1 MLRFFLMRQP
11 LFREF
16 REYEIMSNEDT
27 ISAIATGITDSG
39 IGIIRISGE
48 KAIEIGDRLFY
59 SPSGKKRLA
68 HAETHFLNYGY
79 IVDNTEEDDKFWKNA
94 IVDEVMAVVM
104 KAPKSYTGEDTVEIQ
119 CHGGVF
125 VMRKILDLTLA
136 AGARLAT
143 PGEFTKRAFLN
154 GRIDLTRAEAVMDL
168 IHSQNEYALASSVDQ
183 LKGSLAKKVMEMRDM
198 IIYEIAWIE
207 SALDDPEHIS
217 LEGYSE
223 RLEDILKK
231 LSSKMIQLIST
242 ADEGKLIKEGI
253 NTVILGKPNAGKSSL
268 INLLLGEE
276 RAIVTDV
283 AGTTRDVL
291 RETVNI
297 CGICLNIADTAGIRE
312 TTDVVEKIGV
322 ERAKKNALEADLI
335 LYVVDTSVPL
345 DERDKEI
352 ISILNGKKVIVL
364 LNKSDLQS
372 CVSEADL
379 DGLFREYLGALSL
392 QGDRFEEE
400 QFKMIRTSMKETDGI
415 EEFKQIVQNMFF
427 SGELKIN
434 HEVMITNTRHK
445 EALQEAYDSV
455 QLVRKSIKKS
465 MPEDFYSIDLM
476 SAYTSLGRI
485 TGEEVDDDLM
495 EEIFSK
501 FCMGK

>member
-1 MLRFFLMRQP
+1 
-11 LFREF
+11 
-16 REYEIMSNEDT
+16 MSKEDT
-27 ISAIATGITDSG
+27 ISAIATGMTDSG

-48 KAIEIGDRLFY
+48 KAVEIGDRLFY
-59 SPSGKKRLA
+59 SPSGNKRLA
-68 HAETHFLNYGY
+68 HADTHVLNYGY
-79 IVDNTEEDDKFWKNA
+79 IVDNDLSKDA
-94 IVDEVMAVVM
+94 VVDEVMAVVM

-136 AGARLAT
+136 AGARLAE

-168 IHSQNEYALASSVDQ
+168 IHSQNEYALASSANQ
-183 LKGSLAKKVMEMRDM
+183 LKGSLAEKIKKMRDA

-223 RLEDILKK
+223 RLENTLQK
-231 LSSKMIQLIST
+231 LSNEMNLLIST
-242 ADEGKLIKEGI
+242 ADEGKLIREGI
-253 NTVILGKPNAGKSSL
+253 DTVILGKPNAGKSSL

-276 RAIVTDV
+276 RAIVTDI

-291 RETVNI
+291 RESVNLR
-297 CGICLNIADTAGIRE
+297 GLCLNIADTAGIRE
-312 TTDVVEKIGV
+312 TTDVVEQIGV
-322 ERAKKNALEADLI
+322 ERAKKSAAEADLI

-345 DERDKEI
+345 DERDGEI
-352 ISILNGKKVIVL
+352 LSILYGKKVIVL
-364 LNKSDLQS
+364 LNKSDLQT

-379 DGLFREYLGALSL
+379 DEFFRQSL
-392 QGDRFEEE
+392 QSSSFQGNEYEENP
-400 QFKMIRTSMKETDGI
+400 FITIRTSMKETDGI
-415 EEFKQIVQNMFF
+415 EEFKQVVQDMFF
-427 SGELKIN
+427 RGEINVN

-455 QLVRKSIKKS
+455 QLVRKSIKEG

-476 SAYTSLGRI
+476 SAYASLGRI
-485 TGEEVDDDLM
+485 TGEEVDDDLV

>member
-1 MLRFFLMRQP
+1 MGKGCCAKIFLNATAS
-11 LFREF
+11 FRKL

-48 KAIEIGDRLFY
+48 KAIEIGDKLFC

-79 IVDNTEEDDKFWKNA
+79 IVDNSKENA
-94 IVDEVMAVVM
+94 IVDEVMAVVL

-119 CHGGVF
+119 CHGGVY
-125 VMRKILDLTLA
+125 VMQKILNLTLA
-136 AGARLAT
+136 AGAKLAA

-183 LKGSLAKKVMEMRDM
+183 LKGSLAGKIKEMRDV

-217 LEGYSE
+217 LEGYGE
-223 RLEDILKK
+223 RLEDTLQK
-231 LSSKMIQLIST
+231 LSSEMNRLIST

-276 RAIVTDV
+276 RAIVTDI
-283 AGTTRDVL
+283 AGTTRDIL
-291 RETVNI
+291 RESVNI
-297 CGICLNIADTAGIRE
+297 CGICLNVADTAGIRE
-312 TTDVVEKIGV
+312 TTDIVEKIGV
-322 ERAKKNALEADLI
+322 ERAKKNAMEADLI

-345 DERDKEI
+345 DERDREI
-352 ISILNGKKVIVL
+352 IPILNGKKVIVL
-364 LNKSDLQS
+364 LNKSDLKS

-379 DGLFREYLGALSL
+379 DRLFHESL
-392 QGDRFEEE
+392 EPFSLRDGSEENH
-400 QFKMIRTSMKETDGI
+400 FKMIRSSMKETDGI
-415 EEFKQIVQNMFF
+415 EELKQIVQDMFF
-427 SGELKIN
+427 RGELKVN

-455 QLVRKSIKKS
+455 QLVRNSIKDG

-476 SAYTSLGRI
+476 NAYASLGRI
-485 TGEEVDDDLM
+485 TGEEVDDDLV